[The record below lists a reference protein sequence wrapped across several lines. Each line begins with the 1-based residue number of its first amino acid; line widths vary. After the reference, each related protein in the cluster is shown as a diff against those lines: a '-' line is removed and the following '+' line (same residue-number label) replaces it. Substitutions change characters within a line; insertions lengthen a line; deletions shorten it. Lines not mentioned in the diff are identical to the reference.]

1 MSSRR
6 KFSVARVFSQLLH
19 LMFPALLIV
28 SITAK
33 ADGQTTTLR
42 DGMRVLITTPSSKKL
57 VGTVKSVDSDS
68 IYLYSGE
75 NGARLAV
82 PSRDVRSIRVSEG
95 RSAWAGAKRGAMWG
109 AGVGAALA
117 AALVPFAKPGNS
129 DNADINEL
137 RLAATTQLVMGGLI
151 WGAGIGAF
159 VKREHWETVSM
170 GPAVSPISSGVSFS
184 ITSRLLH

>member
-19 LMFPALLIV
+19 LVFPALLIV
-28 SITAK
+28 SITAR
-33 ADGQTTTLR
+33 ADGQATTLR
-42 DGMRVLITTPSSKKL
+42 DGMRVLVSTPASKKI
-57 VGTVKSVDSDS
+57 VGTVKSIDRDSVS
-68 IYLYSGE
+68 LYSGE

-82 PSRDVRSIRVSEG
+82 ANSDIRSIRVSQG

-129 DNADINEL
+129 DDSDINEL

-159 VKREHWETVSM
+159 VKREQWEAVSI
-170 GPAVSPISSGVSFS
+170 GPAVSPTSSGVGFS